1 MSGLETHVVLRDR
14 TRALVRPIHADD
26 KDRLRRGMELLSP
39 RSRYLRFHAAIDHLT
54 EDHLHYLTEVDQIDH
69 AAWVALDEDR
79 PDHPGMGVARYV
91 RLHDEPHVAEAAVT
105 VVDEYQGRGLGTVL
119 LGFLAR
125 AAAKHGIDTFRNY
138 VLPDNE
144 PMLELLRELGAEGA
158 IEVDGALQVDV
169 PVVVD
174 PNELP
179 ETPATRVLRSVA
191 AGRLRVLVSA
201 WFPIRVPDGGQE
213 NVGA

>member
-1 MSGLETHVVLRDR
+1 MPELETHVVLRDG
-14 TRALVRPIHADD
+14 TRALVRPIHPDD

-54 EDHLHYLTEVDQIDH
+54 EDHLRYLTEVDRIDH

-91 RLHDEPHVAEAAVT
+91 RLHDEPTVAEAAVT

-125 AAAKHGIDTFRNY
+125 TATKHGIDAFRNY

-144 PMLELLRELGAEGA
+144 PMLELLRELGADGA
-158 IEVDGALQVDV
+158 VEVDGALEVDV
-169 PVVVD
+169 PVVAD
-174 PNELP
+174 ADELP
-179 ETPATRVLRSVA
+179 DTPAARVLRSVA
-191 AGRLRVLVSA
+191 TGGLRVLVSA
-201 WFPIRVPDGGQE
+201 WFPIRVPDSGG
-213 NVGA
+213 G